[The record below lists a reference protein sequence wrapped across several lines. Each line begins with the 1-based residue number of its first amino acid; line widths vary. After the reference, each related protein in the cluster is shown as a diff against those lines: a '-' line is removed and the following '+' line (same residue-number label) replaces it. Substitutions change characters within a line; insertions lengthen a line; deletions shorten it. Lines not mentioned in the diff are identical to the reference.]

1 MKKIG
6 YIIILCL
13 LFAACTKSIDIVY
26 NQTIS
31 IPKEEVKEEEAEQN
45 LVGVWDGTLECSI
58 CCGTKFRFTLTITK
72 HENEF
77 LEGTLKEADIPD
89 QQYFAI
95 FKANMNLEDNKLT
108 ITTNG
113 VLETVDDKPGCGPYC
128 TGNTYELILSP
139 DRKKLDGVWLKSNEC
154 TVSATS
160 INLEKQ

>member
-1 MKKIG
+1 MKKII
-6 YIIILCL
+6 YITLCL
-13 LFAACTKSIDIVY
+13 LLASCTKSIDITY
-26 NQTIS
+26 KQSETINNN
-31 IPKEEVKEEEAEQN
+31 EAEDSN
-45 LVGVWDGTLECSI
+45 SLVGVWDGVESCTI